1 MGLDCFASLA
11 MTTFSSLRNQA
22 AVMSRAH
29 HSQAGAPSQ
38 RMLRVGELVR
48 HALAQMF
55 SRGDINDPVLDKHVV
70 TVSRVKMSPDLKLAT
85 IYVMPLGGQDEPEVL
100 AALDRHKRFL
110 RGEIAHEVNLKFA
123 PEIRFR
129 IDDTFDNVSRID
141 ALLSSDRVK
150 RDLADGDDAEKNG
163 VDE

>member
-1 MGLDCFASLA
+1 
-11 MTTFSSLRNQA
+11 
-22 AVMSRAH
+22 MSRAH
-29 HSQAGAPSQ
+29 HSNAGAPSQ

-48 HALAQMF
+48 HAVAQML
-55 SRGDINDPVLDKHVV
+55 SRGDINDHVLDKHVV

-85 IYVMPLGGQDEPEVL
+85 IYVIPLGGQDEPEVL

-150 RDLADGDDAEKNG
+150 RDLADGDDAEEDG
-163 VDE
+163 VKE